1 MPFLSIST
9 LTNIPVY
16 TEGAQQETS
25 IEIGETTRAFD
36 GTLRVA
42 RRSRKRVWAFVV
54 GPVSNTY
61 ENNLRTLDD
70 GLAKTC
76 SGDMFNNIS
85 ASCFVNVQESE
96 YMSDGGTGSLRLV
109 TVRLEEA

>member
-1 MPFLSIST
+1 MPFLNIST

-16 TEGAQQETS
+16 TEGAQQEPS
-25 IEIGETTRAFD
+25 LEIGETVRAFD

-42 RRSRKRVWAFVV
+42 RRTRKRIWSFTV

-61 ENNLRTLDD
+61 ENSLRALDD

-76 SGDMFNNIS
+76 NGDMFNNV
-85 ASCFVNVQESE
+85 ASSCYVLIQDAE
-96 YMSDGGTGSLRLV
+96 YISDGGTGSYRLV